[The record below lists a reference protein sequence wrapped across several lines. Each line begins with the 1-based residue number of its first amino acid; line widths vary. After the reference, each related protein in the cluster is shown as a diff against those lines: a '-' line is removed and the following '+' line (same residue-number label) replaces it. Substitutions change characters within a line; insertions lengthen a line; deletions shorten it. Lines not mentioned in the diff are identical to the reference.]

1 MVLVR
6 WIAVAFALV
15 QILAYSD
22 RPYPDNL
29 PVKAL
34 ALGATGLLAAGN
46 LTAWLAHRRAR
57 TARQARRLAVASLAM
72 DVFIASAIV
81 WLWAFDPL
89 SALWSVLFIPPLE
102 GAIKFQLVG
111 SLGTWLAVTGLY
123 VGREF
128 WGAATYPDSA
138 VQWNS
143 ITFRM
148 GIGLIIA
155 LVAGFIARNLTRQ
168 KELLEDALASLA
180 RTDRLRANLVSTLA
194 HDVRNPLAAIRGT
207 LRTVLSRPDRMTDQT
222 RTELLTTADRQA
234 GRLERLAADLLDL
247 ARLERGRLE
256 LSLGPVRLRES
267 VLAALAYIDPHEEF
281 DVSVDP
287 DLVVRADAGRL
298 EQIVVNLA
306 ANAFRYGKPPY
317 EVEAVLDS
325 RMVTIEVRDA
335 GPGVPEDEIESL
347 FEPFRTERQGG
358 SVGFGLAIVHALAEA
373 HGGRV
378 SYRARPEGGA
388 CFELRLPRSDED
400 PEPLSKSTGKA
411 YHSGP

>member
-89 SALWSVLFIPPLE
+89 SAL
-102 GAIKFQLVG
+102 
-111 SLGTWLAVTGLY
+111 
-123 VGREF
+123 
-128 WGAATYPDSA
+128 YPDSA

-317 EVEAVLDS
+317 EVAGRGARGPRGRDRVP
-325 RMVTIEVRDA
+325 VRALPDGA
-335 GPGVPEDEIESL
+335 AGRVGRLRPGHRPRPGRGARGPGLLPG
-347 FEPFRTERQGG
+347 PAR
-358 SVGFGLAIVHALAEA
+358 
-373 HGGRV
+373 GRRV
-378 SYRARPEGGA
+378 LRAPAPPIR
-388 CFELRLPRSDED
+388 
-400 PEPLSKSTGKA
+400 
-411 YHSGP
+411 